1 MILKKMIKMND
12 EKNRM
17 ESKSI
22 KEKMKE
28 LVSISGFTL
37 LAAFLALF
45 LADLVFFP
53 LAYYSVRNVDIFNI
67 LFRYTGITFVSAVL
81 ILLLFL
87 KVKTLYKNGST
98 LKSIIVYVFLRPFQ
112 YIGFL
117 IFVLLILALLVAI
130 IYLLFSSN
138 YYHLHRIAGGA

>member
-12 EKNRM
+12 EKSRLD
-17 ESKSI
+17 SRSL

-28 LVSISGFTL
+28 LLSISGFTL
-37 LAAFLALF
+37 LAAFLALV
-45 LADLVFFP
+45 LADLIFFP
-53 LAYYSVRNVDIFNI
+53 LAYYSVRNVDIFNTM
-67 LFRYTGITFVSAVL
+67 FRYTGIAFTAAVL
-81 ILLLFL
+81 IILLFL
-87 KVKTLYKNGST
+87 KVKTLYKNGNT

-117 IFVLLILALLVAI
+117 IFILFLLALLITI

-138 YYHLHRIAGGA
+138 YYHLHRLAGGA

>member
-1 MILKKMIKMND
+1 MND
-12 EKNRM
+12 DKSRLD
-17 ESKSI
+17 SGSI

-28 LVSISGFTL
+28 LLSISGFTL
-37 LAAFLALF
+37 LAAFLALL
-45 LADLVFFP
+45 LADIVFFP
-53 LAYYSVRNVDIFNI
+53 LAYYSVRNVDIFNT
-67 LFRYTGITFVSAVL
+67 LFRYTGIFFTITVLAVL
-81 ILLLFL
+81 LFI
-87 KVKTLYKNGST
+87 KVKTLYRNGNT

-117 IFVLLILALLVAI
+117 IFVLFIMALLITV